1 MTRSHASGHA
11 AVVTAPFVGRRDE
24 DLEIAVIVPMYN
36 TAPTVASVIKD
47 LVDAGAAEVLAID
60 NASADGTV
68 SEVAALAATDAGV
81 RPVVTILQNDRN
93 LGYGGSIQRGF
104 AQLSGGTRYIAVMHS
119 DDQCDVD
126 STLGSMLAAARSG
139 VAPDVVLASRFLAA
153 ADTRQYSRVRRL
165 GNTFFNWL
173 TRAVSGLPMSDAGT
187 AIMVARPEVIA
198 SIPFDRLTTGY
209 RFHCQLNLLLYGNP
223 DMVIAE
229 VPLAWRDAS
238 VGVRFSLVG
247 YGIGLL
253 RLLAF
258 FAWRRRVLHRPLEE
272 SVIYAEPG
280 KA

>member
-126 STLGSMLAAARSG
+126 STLGSMLAAARSWP
-139 VAPDVVLASRFLAA
+139 PDSSPLR
-153 ADTRQYSRVRRL
+153 TQ
-165 GNTFFNWL
+165 GNT
-173 TRAVSGLPMSDAGT
+173 AA
-187 AIMVARPEVIA
+187 
-198 SIPFDRLTTGY
+198 
-209 RFHCQLNLLLYGNP
+209 
-223 DMVIAE
+223 
-229 VPLAWRDAS
+229 
-238 VGVRFSLVG
+238 
-247 YGIGLL
+247 
-253 RLLAF
+253 
-258 FAWRRRVLHRPLEE
+258 
-272 SVIYAEPG
+272 
-280 KA
+280 